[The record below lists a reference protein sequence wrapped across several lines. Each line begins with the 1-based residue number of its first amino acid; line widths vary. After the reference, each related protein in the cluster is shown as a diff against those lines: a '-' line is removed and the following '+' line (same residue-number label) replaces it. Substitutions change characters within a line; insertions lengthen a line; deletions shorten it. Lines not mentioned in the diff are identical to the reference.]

1 MRVLRLVDLRDGRLA
16 EEGVEAGLHAGL
28 DVGADGAGHA
38 VVRGQRLAR
47 CLVVPAGENGDLD
60 DVALDVAR
68 VVGGEGDVVLRV
80 PVLGGGDH

>member
-16 EEGVEAGLHAGL
+16 EEGVKAGLHAGL

-47 CLVVPAGENGDLD
+47 CLVVPAGEDGDLD